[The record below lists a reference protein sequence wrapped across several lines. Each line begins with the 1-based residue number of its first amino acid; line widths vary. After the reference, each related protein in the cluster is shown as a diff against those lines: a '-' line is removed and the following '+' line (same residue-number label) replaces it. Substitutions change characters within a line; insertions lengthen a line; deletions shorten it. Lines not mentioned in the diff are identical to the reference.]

1 MNRKITAVFLIVIL
15 LSINRVAASDSTA
28 TVYKNGTFV
37 TQFQRKSKASN
48 RAAILLADDF
58 VNQFHTTPNRL
69 FTWALKGLGLE
80 GQKSNEMKINLK
92 SAVFD
97 SKTGITHGLVD
108 VMVPNITTFNNVAVD
123 ARVTKNIIVNGG
135 RKVQAEVLYSRFL
148 LDKASGAFTI
158 VPIAENEQLIISN
171 LSIKFGWFFNI
182 FITEQRYKS
191 IVEWRVRKFTD
202 NLKTE
207 IEKREKLLENNE

>member
-1 MNRKITAVFLIVIL
+1 MKYNTLLVFFIYIVVCH
-15 LSINRVAASDSTA
+15 SIMAASDTIA
-28 TVYKNGTFV
+28 TIYKNGTFV

-48 RAAILLADDF
+48 KAVIMLADDF
-58 VNQFHTTPNRL
+58 VNQFHTTPNTL

-80 GQKSNEMKINLK
+80 GQKSHEMKINLK

-123 ARVTKNIIVNGG
+123 ARVTKNILVNGG

-148 LDKASGAFTI
+148 LEKASGAFII
-158 VPIAENEQLIISN
+158 VPLAENEQLIVSN
-171 LSIKFGWFFNI
+171 LTIKFGWFFNI

-202 NLKTE
+202 NLKIE
-207 IEKREKLLENNE
+207 VEKREKLLESNK